1 VASAP
6 TPAPAAKPVEAPKPA
21 PAPAAKPEEKGFFAK
36 LGDMI
41 FGKR

>member
-1 VASAP
+1 VQPP
-6 TPAPAAKPVEAPKPA
+6 TPA
-21 PAPAAKPEEKGFFAK
+21 PAPAAKAEEKGFFAK

>member
-1 VASAP
+1 MPAS
-6 TPAPAAKPVEAPKPA
+6 AAKPVEAPKPA
-21 PAPAAKPEEKGFFAK
+21 PAPAAKPEAKGFFAK